1 MFSVSLFTL
10 LLLLLLLLL
19 WHIFC
24 LVGIQFIWGKF
35 GDFEVGSFWLAPNS
49 NPPPFPF
56 SSSIGFNSVSIRF
69 RFGFD
74 SIAIRSHQSDC
85 SSVSVSYLFHG
96 FISVTFRF
104 QFGSNSVSIQFQF
117 GFISIS
123 SIWFQFSFNQL
134 LIGLGSVWDRF
145 GIGLGFSLGSNRWIN
160 SRKLTGKLK
169 QLIWIR
175 FQFNPV
181 RSRSIPLDPV
191 RSCSIPWIMTDDSND
206 WLLSLSRFECSF
218 SSLVFGLALDSGW
231 IPVGFRL
238 DSGWIPAGFRLQ
250 FRCAFRSRSPFHPL
264 TDDRIGNLIL
274 AS

>member
-56 SSSIGFNSVSIRF
+56 GYTSFRLHFGFNSVPIR
-69 RFGFD
+69 
-74 SIAIRSHQSDC
+74 
-85 SSVSVSYLFHG
+85 
-96 FISVTFRF
+96 
-104 QFGSNSVSIQFQF
+104 
-117 GFISIS
+117 
-123 SIWFQFSFNQL
+123 FQFSFNSISFRSHQFDFSSVSISYWL
-134 LIGLGSVWDRF
+134 VWDRF
-145 GIGLGFSLGSNRWIN
+145 GIGLGFSLGFSLGSNRWIN

-181 RSRSIPLDPV
+181 RSRSIPFDPVRSRSIPLDPV
-191 RSCSIPWIMTDDSND
+191 RSCSILFDPMNND
-206 WLLSLSRFECSF
+206 WRFQ
-218 SSLVFGLALDSGW
+218 
-231 IPVGFRL
+231 RL
-238 DSGWIPAGFRLQ
+238 IIVTISVWV
-250 FRCAFRSRSPFHPL
+250 
-264 TDDRIGNLIL
+264 
-274 AS
+274 